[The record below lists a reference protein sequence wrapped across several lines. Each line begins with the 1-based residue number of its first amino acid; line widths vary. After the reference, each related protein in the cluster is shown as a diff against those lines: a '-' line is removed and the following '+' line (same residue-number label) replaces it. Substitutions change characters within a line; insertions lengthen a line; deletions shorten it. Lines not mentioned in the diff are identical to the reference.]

1 MHRLDGPR
9 VRTVQSTVDPGGSP
23 SPSGQRS
30 TQLRWL
36 PTATR
41 LVVRIPAAVGLV
53 ALVVVGVVRL
63 PGDDSDLAATLVEP
77 LQRVTPA
84 TDRVEVWACRVPA
97 DSTAE
102 LYGGL
107 PLRTP
112 IDVEQLAAMFDRD
125 VAAYFVDVSHG
136 LYAPTFV
143 AGGEVDLGP
152 TDGYEECVDVALAAS
167 SGSASVV
174 LAIADAEHASGL
186 PGGFGSAGVGCA
198 LSTPCAAAESRRYAY
213 VGAADFS
220 AAWGDA
226 PPLDLVEHEL
236 GHTLGWVHSGMDI
249 HGSYQS
255 ALDVMSN
262 SAWPR
267 AVDSTRR
274 HAPDTIGIQR
284 LIAGW
289 LRDEEVRVADGDE
302 TVTLVPSN
310 ARPLDLYPAVLG
322 TRLLVLP
329 VDTRTFLTV
338 EVLLAAG
345 YDDHLPAAGVA
356 VHRVRLAVE
365 DPSLVEAVD
374 PLTNDGALP
383 FDRLLESRGSLDADG
398 WRIVVAEWS
407 ADGWVVSVER
417 VAD

>member
-1 MHRLDGPR
+1 MESSVERE
-9 VRTVQSTVDPGGSP
+9 GSAQP
-23 SPSGQRS
+23 AERRS

-41 LVVRIPAAVGLV
+41 LVVRLPALVGLV
-53 ALVVVGVVRL
+53 ALVVVGVIRL
-63 PGDDSDLAATLVEP
+63 PGDDSDVAAQLIEP
-77 LQRVTPA
+77 LQRPMIIA
-84 TDRVEVWACRVPA
+84 DRVEVWACRVPT
-97 DSTAE
+97 DSTAD

-107 PLRTP
+107 PIRTVL
-112 IDVEQLAAMFDRD
+112 DVDRLAAIFDRE
-125 VAAYFVDVSHG
+125 VTAYFVDVSHG
-136 LYAPTFV
+136 LYVPTFV
-143 AGGEVDLGP
+143 AGGEVVLDAA
-152 TDGYEECVDVALAAS
+152 DGYEACVDEALAAAS
-167 SGSASVV
+167 PSATVV
-174 LAIADAEHASGL
+174 LTIADAEHAPGL
-186 PGGFGSAGVGCA
+186 PGGFGSAGIGCA
-198 LSTPCAAAESRRYAY
+198 GSEPCPAAESRRYAY
-213 VGAADFS
+213 VGASDF
-220 AAWGDA
+220 AARWGA
-226 PPLDLVEHEL
+226 SPPLDLVEHEL

-267 AVDSTRR
+267 AVDRTRR
-274 HAPDTIGIQR
+274 HAPGTIGIQR
-284 LIAGW
+284 LISGW
-289 LRDEEVRVADGDE
+289 LRDEEVRVADGTE

-310 ARPLDLYPAVLG
+310 VRPLDLYPAVLG

-329 VDTRTFLTV
+329 IDTRTFLTV

-374 PLTNDGALP
+374 PLTNDGAPP
-383 FDRLLESRGSLDADG
+383 FDRLLESRGSLEADG